1 MGLSRHVIPT
11 SPVIPILTLSIT
23 YYIDH
28 ITSGSANFETALSL
42 LSSFFV
48 PEDDDAL
55 LVMRRGALHDGAA
68 DRATRAEAWLLR
80 IHNEVEQTFFSKKER
95 EPRQAPRQ

>member
-1 MGLSRHVIPT
+1 MGLSRHVIPI

-55 LVMRRGALHDGAA
+55 LSWIEQMLGDKKLRSQIAQWRHDWVQLAASARDGDAL
-68 DRATRAEAWLLR
+68 L
-80 IHNEVEQTFFSKKER
+80 
-95 EPRQAPRQ
+95 

>member
-1 MGLSRHVIPT
+1 
-11 SPVIPILTLSIT
+11 VIPILTLPIT

-55 LVMRRGALHDGAA
+55 LSWIEQMLGDKKLRSQIAQWRQDWVQLVASGRDGDAL
-68 DRATRAEAWLLR
+68 L
-80 IHNEVEQTFFSKKER
+80 
-95 EPRQAPRQ
+95 